1 MNDHLRLARLFAGRT
16 DAWGAIHGQAVKLPL
31 LPEDWDN
38 HVNADGSVGVYPLV
52 PRVGRDTYN
61 AMYGDG
67 SEVDSWVC
75 RWGCVDIDNGY
86 EASLPVARNLHA
98 AYGVLGLTSWIE
110 RTKGKGYHVWL
121 LASDW
126 VPATTMRNVQLLACA
141 LIEYAPRE
149 VNPKQTELAD
159 GQLGNYVNVPYA
171 KKWADEWTRVVLSP
185 WLPVNG
191 EKWQPMSLNVFLG
204 NAEQTLNTP
213 EVLTR
218 VAATYRAPRI
228 TPLIK
233 TFDAVT
239 VRDFNFKPHL
249 SPLTYKVLEE
259 GPLPSLETGHLDR
272 SAGLQKLAHLCAK
285 DGLGPSDTYAV
296 VAEADVRWGKY
307 STRSDCELQLRK
319 IVEKAYG

>member
-1 MNDHLRLARLFAGRT
+1 MTDDHLRLARLFQGRT

-31 LPEDWDN
+31 LPKDWDN

-52 PRVGRDTYN
+52 PRLGRDTYD
-61 AMYGDG
+61 AMYGDT

-98 AYGVLGLTSWIE
+98 AYSVLGLTSWIE
-110 RTKGKGYHVWL
+110 RTKSKGYHCWL

-126 VPATTMRNVQLLACA
+126 VPAVTMRNVQLLACA

-171 KKWADEWTRVVLSP
+171 KKWCESPRGVPWTRLMLDP
-185 WLPVNG
+185 RQTDWFYGL
-191 EKWQPMSLNVFLG
+191 QPFLDA
-204 NAEQTLNTP
+204 AEANLNTP
-213 EVLTR
+213 EKLGA
-218 VAATYRAPRI
+218 VADLYKVPPAPR
-228 TPLIK
+228 PAC
-233 TFDAVT
+233 DWSGHRHV
-239 VRDFNFKPHL
+239 NYKPYL

-259 GPLPSLETGHLDR
+259 GPLPSLETGHIDR

-285 DGLGPSDTYAV
+285 DGLQPSETYAV